1 MQSGVLKT
9 IYENLGPM
17 LIGLLAVIL
26 AYLAIRMNAHIDR
39 ARLKFEKTKFDAE
52 RQERDDWAKARQQ
65 ELRKVSALSYEL
77 AESVSRRLVDDPHW
91 AAAALE
97 AARFLPYQD
106 TLFGE
111 RSQHFKE
118 EKEELAR
125 VFCPMLLARCRNII
139 EAAHREVYLAVDAG
153 TTLLPFFKIIGM
165 ETVRAV
171 QQGEEWPT
179 HFHLVT
185 NSLPGVEELMRTG
198 RRTQYDRYAK
208 LAIDDC
214 QLLPGVPIPL
224 FAAVAGEETEA
235 AIARLRER
243 AGGPERSVVM
253 AIVVGN
259 WVRIRRTIPRCPVPM
274 ARGVAH
280 LGVKN
285 ALIRNADEVFVVSP
299 LGKVFV
305 EGSNADVNRALG
317 FGQTRDV
324 EKEPY
329 AEAQIDSDRARRVKL
344 LSTCRGERRI
354 LHRHSNRL
362 EDALGATVG
371 EGIDEERFAAC
382 AINDLPHYLI
392 PFSHL
397 PVDDALEFEVEFPHF
412 HTRTKQEFL
421 DMFSVRPSPPMGR
434 G

>member
-1 MQSGVLKT
+1 MPQ
-9 IYENLGPM
+9 IINENLGPV
-17 LIGLLAVIL
+17 LIGLLAVVL
-26 AYLAIRMNAHIDR
+26 AYLAIRLNSHIEK
-39 ARLKFEKTKFDAE
+39 ARLKFEREKFDAE
-52 RQERDDWAKARQQ
+52 RAERDEWAKARQQ
-65 ELRKVSALSYEL
+65 QLGKFSALSSEL
-77 AESVSRRLVDDPHW
+77 AEGISRQLVDDPHW
-91 AAAALE
+91 AAVALE
-97 AARFLPYQD
+97 AAKFLPYQD

-111 RSQHFKE
+111 RAQHFKE

-125 VFCPMLLARCRNII
+125 VFCPMLLARCRNTI
-139 EAAHREVYLAVDAG
+139 ETTGREVYLAVDAG
-153 TTLLPFFKIIGM
+153 TTLLPFFKLIGI

-171 QQGEEWPT
+171 QQGEEWPK

-198 RRTQYDRYAK
+198 RRTQYDRYAR

-224 FAAVAGEETEA
+224 FAAVAGQETED
-235 AIARLRER
+235 AIARLRKR
-243 AGGPERSVVM
+243 AGGTDHAVVM

-259 WVRIRRTIPRCPVPM
+259 WVRIRRSTPRCPVPM

-285 ALIRNADEVFVVSP
+285 ALIRNADEVFVISP

-305 EGSNADVNRALG
+305 GQSNANVNRALG
-317 FGQTRDV
+317 FGQARDV

-329 AEAQIDSDRARRVKL
+329 AEATIDDDRAPSVKL
-344 LSTCRGERRI
+344 LSTCRGPGRI

-362 EDALGATVG
+362 EDELGAAVG
-371 EGIDEERFAAC
+371 EDIDPARFATSP
-382 AINDLPHYLI
+382 INKLPHYLV
-392 PFSHL
+392 PFNHL
-397 PVDDALEFEVEFPHF
+397 PGYSALEFEVEFPHP
-412 HTRTKQEFL
+412 HTRTKKEFL
-421 DMFSVRPSPPMGR
+421 DMFSVTPTPPMGA